1 MGVEELSKKCPLC
14 GRNKKLSSYYS
25 HRDYSKEKSRDPI
38 CKECS
43 RSLASSKE
51 GMMKYCNTTS
61 RRFDEVLWKWAEDK
75 ITLKFKEDIEYNSLS
90 EDKKKKIL
98 NEKIV
103 SAYFGQMNQVN
114 WYAFVPDKSVD
125 MKELKADLED
135 EEYDNTPV
143 KKRKERKTYS
153 AKWGGDFTSEEII
166 YLEDQYKKAQDQ
178 YDLKTGNDFEY
189 AMNVAVAGLIVRKN
203 RNGYLNGENGA
214 DKRYKEAVAIYDS
227 LCTSSKFNQKTRST
241 NDTAGLGSLSE
252 IVARLEQSGFLQK
265 KIIFDDDHIE
275 KVNAD
280 LRHVLS
286 SVGGDS

>member
-1 MGVEELSKKCPLC
+1 VGVASVSKKCPLC
-14 GRNKKLSSYYS
+14 GDNKKFESYYS
-25 HRDYSKEKSRDPI
+25 HRDNSKEHGRDVI
-38 CKECS
+38 CKICS
-43 RSLASSKE
+43 KTMASSKE
-51 GMMKYCNTTS
+51 GMMRYCSTNS

-75 ITLKFKEDIEYNSLS
+75 ITLKLKEDIEHNSLS

-98 NEKIV
+98 NEKIA

-114 WYAFVPDKSVD
+114 WYAFIPDSSVD
-125 MKELKADLED
+125 IKELKADLED
-135 EEYDNTPV
+135 EEYDNTPI

-153 AKWGGDFTSEEII
+153 LKWAGDFTAEEII

-252 IVARLEQSGFLQK
+252 IVAKLEQTGFLQK
-265 KIIFDDDHIE
+265 KIIFEDDSIE